1 MQQLSE
7 TGFLRLSQIVGNP
20 EANPP
25 IPPIIPIS
33 KSSWWAGVKSGKFPA
48 SVKLG
53 PRTTCWR
60 SADID
65 KLIANLASDS
75 K

>member
-1 MQQLSE
+1 MTTAINSLSL
-7 TGFLRLSQIVGNP
+7 LRLRDVLLRVPVSR
-20 EANPP
+20 AT
-25 IPPIIPIS
+25 
-33 KSSWWAGVKSGKFPA
+33 WWAGVKSGKFPQ

-65 KLIANLASDS
+65 KLIANLSPET